1 MLRRLAFVLSATT
14 GAVAL
19 APLVAPRPA
28 IAEPWGFA
36 WAGRI
41 ERDGAPLLDPDAD
54 PEERRAAVSALRAY
68 DPVLTRRF
76 VLRALED
83 DDDDVRI
90 EGARVAAQGRLVEA
104 VPRLITWLADP
115 DRATRKVA
123 ADALGQIGA
132 PGGTAAL
139 VRTLGDLDAEVRLAA
154 VNALAR
160 VGARGDRTVV
170 VPLISR
176 VSDEK
181 TEVRRAAIEA
191 LRGIGDR
198 RAVVAV
204 VAAFGD
210 GNVEVRKAAVVTAG
224 KLGDPAAITALTR
237 MLRDPQPDVRNLAV
251 AALGDLGAADAT
263 DDLIRL
269 LRAGGDTAAPA
280 GYALG
285 QIAAKGDRDAG
296 ERAVRA
302 LVASLVDPSARPV
315 VQEALRRAGAVAV
328 PALVDHLDGRLPG
341 DPGAAV
347 DLLAELGDARATDA
361 LLAELDRKRLGVAR
375 VIAALAKTG
384 DSRALVP
391 VLDLVRAGDPEVRV
405 VAMRALGALLGD
417 DRRAVDAL
425 VERLGDDHEDVQ
437 VLACEYLGRLRAPR
451 AGAALAALTAAP
463 RTPRLRRA
471 ALDALG
477 AVGDTAQS
485 PALIA
490 ALADPDP
497 VLARAAADALAYLGD
512 PATAPRL
519 AAIARR
525 PGPAQAAVLRAWGA
539 ALRDHPERRAREALV
554 ELARTAP
561 PAPALAAIAA
571 LAAMGDREARAPLAE
586 LVTAGV
592 PERQRAAAWA
602 LGELADGPAPAAVA
616 TALIGALDAN
626 DDRLTAAAAWALA
639 AQPTEAAA
647 PALRRAAQHGSW
659 GTAINATAALARIGG
674 ADAGAELA
682 LLLAAASPLVR
693 GNAAWA
699 LGERARA
706 GELPAAATAALATA
720 LAGDPSPWVR
730 GHAARALGQRPGGPA
745 ITAALATAAASDR
758 DPAVRAAAAAPPTAA
773 AAAVEWRIFDVV
785 EPDDDRPVREEP
797 YVVLLGATGP
807 AWATYTDRRGVIAA
821 ERVPADTAPPRAL
834 STLADL

>member
-1 MLRRLAFVLSATT
+1 VL
-14 GAVAL
+14 
-19 APLVAPRPA
+19 
-28 IAEPWGFA
+28 
-36 WAGRI
+36 
-41 ERDGAPLLDPDAD
+41 
-54 PEERRAAVSALRAY
+54 
-68 DPVLTRRF
+68 
-76 VLRALED
+76 
-83 DDDDVRI
+83 
-90 EGARVAAQGRLVEA
+90 
-104 VPRLITWLADP
+104 
-115 DRATRKVA
+115 
-123 ADALGQIGA
+123 
-132 PGGTAAL
+132 
-139 VRTLGDLDAEVRLAA
+139 
-154 VNALAR
+154 
-160 VGARGDRTVV
+160 

-204 VAAFGD
+204 VAAFAD
-210 GNVEVRKAAVVTAG
+210 GNLEVRKAAVVTAG
-224 KLGDPAAITALTR
+224 KLGDPAAITALGR
-237 MLRDPQPDVRNLAV
+237 MLDDPQPDVRNLAV

-269 LRAGGDTAAPA
+269 LRAGGDSAAPA
-280 GYALG
+280 AYALG
-285 QIAAKGDRDAG
+285 QIAAATTEADTRD
-296 ERAVRA
+296 RAVRA

-315 VQEALRRAGAVAV
+315 VQEALRRAGAAAV

-405 VAMRALGALLGD
+405 VAMRALGALIGD

-425 VERLGDDHEDVQ
+425 IERLGDDQEDVQ

-477 AVGDTAQS
+477 AVGDAAQS

-539 ALRDHPERRAREALV
+539 ALRDHPERRARETLV

-659 GTAINATAALARIGG
+659 GSAINATAALARIGG

-706 GELPAAATAALATA
+706 ATSCPTP
-720 LAGDPSPWVR
+720 PSPR
-730 GHAARALGQRPGGPA
+730 
-745 ITAALATAAASDR
+745 
-758 DPAVRAAAAAPPTAA
+758 
-773 AAAVEWRIFDVV
+773 
-785 EPDDDRPVREEP
+785 
-797 YVVLLGATGP
+797 
-807 AWATYTDRRGVIAA
+807 
-821 ERVPADTAPPRAL
+821 
-834 STLADL
+834 